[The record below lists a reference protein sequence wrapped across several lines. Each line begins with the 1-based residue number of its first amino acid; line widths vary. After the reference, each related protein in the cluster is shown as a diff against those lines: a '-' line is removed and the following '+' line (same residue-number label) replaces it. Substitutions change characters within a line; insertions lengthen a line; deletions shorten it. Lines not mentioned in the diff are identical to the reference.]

1 MRSLFLA
8 TASCRSSR
16 IAQPYAR
23 HFAESLFMNNQEMPI
38 SKFKREIDFNSVYAL
53 QTDPILSLEDWTRI
67 DPTTALFVNL
77 LDGKP
82 R

>member
-1 MRSLFLA
+1 
-8 TASCRSSR
+8 
-16 IAQPYAR
+16 
-23 HFAESLFMNNQEMPI
+23 MNNQEMPI